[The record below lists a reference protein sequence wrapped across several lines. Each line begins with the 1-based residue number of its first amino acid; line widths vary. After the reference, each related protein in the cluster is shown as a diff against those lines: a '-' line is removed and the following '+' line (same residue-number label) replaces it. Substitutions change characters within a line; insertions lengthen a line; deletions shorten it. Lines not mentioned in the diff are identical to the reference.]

1 MSFGS
6 HGSPR
11 FGFGFHVTPWV
22 KRLLIANGVVFLVM
36 WILGPRGGRFFIE
49 WFAFHP
55 SADFLTRPWGA
66 LTYMFVHGGGWHL
79 LMNML
84 FLFFF
89 GPPLEGRWGGAEFL
103 RYYVICGLGG
113 AFLSFVLPGTTPIIG
128 ASAAVLGLLL
138 AFAWFWPNAPIY
150 IWAIFPVKAKW
161 LVAISAVL
169 VLMSSVD
176 ALRGLSSDGIAH
188 FAHLGGLL
196 AGLVYLKWGGQLGAR
211 LDRFKEVARMDE
223 RFAIVPGKDEEE
235 EAGRRPS
242 RRAEARMRRNARREE
257 DLLDEVDR
265 ILDKIS
271 ASGMGSL
278 TPDERKVLDEVSRKR
293 RSN

>member
-6 HGSPR
+6 YGSSR

-36 WILGPRGGRFFIE
+36 WILGPGSGRFFVE

-55 SADFLTRPWGA
+55 SGDFLTRPWGA
-66 LTYMFVHGGGWHL
+66 ITYMFVHGGFWHL

-103 RYYVICGLGG
+103 RYYLICGLGG
-113 AFLSFVLPGTTPIIG
+113 AFLSFILPGSTPIIG

-150 IWAIFPVKAKW
+150 IWGIFPVKAKW
-161 LVAISAVL
+161 LVGVSAVL

-176 ALRGLSSDGIAH
+176 ALRGMAGDGIAH

-196 AGLVYLKWGGQLGAR
+196 AGLVYLKWGSELGAR
-211 LDRFKEVARMDE
+211 LDRFKEVARVDE
-223 RFAIVPGKDEEE
+223 RFAIVPGADREEQE
-235 EAGRRPS
+235 GRRPS

-278 TPDERKVLDEVSRKR
+278 TPEERKVLDEVSRKR
-293 RSN
+293 RAN

>member
-1 MSFGS
+1 MSAGTYGS
-6 HGSPR
+6 TR

-22 KRLLIANGVVFLVM
+22 KRLLIANGVVFLLM
-36 WILGPRGGRFFIE
+36 WMLGPRGGSFVVE
-49 WFAFHP
+49 WFGFHP

-66 LTYMFVHGGGWHL
+66 ITYMFVHGGGWHL

-89 GPPLEGRWGGAEFL
+89 GPPLESRWGGGEFL
-103 RYYVICGLGG
+103 RYYAVCGLGG
-113 AFLSFVLPGTTPIIG
+113 AFMSFVLPGTAPIIG

-150 IWAIFPVKAKW
+150 IWGILPIKAKW
-161 LVAISAVL
+161 LVGISAVL

-176 ALRGLSSDGIAH
+176 ALRGYANDGVAH

-196 AGLVYLKWGGQLGAR
+196 AGLVYLRWGGRIGAR
-211 LDRFKEVARMDE
+211 LERLREATRVDE
-223 RFAIVPGKDEEE
+223 RFAIVPGRDEERTE
-235 EAGRRPS
+235 GDRSRRPRGSS
-242 RRAEARMRRNARREE
+242 RRGARREAE
-257 DLLDEVDR
+257 LLDEVDR

-271 ASGMGSL
+271 ETGMGSL
-278 TPDERKVLDEVSRKR
+278 TEEERRLLDEVSRSR
-293 RSN
+293 RTN